1 MEIKRFKDKKEA
13 SKFISD
19 IFAEQIKNKNDSVL
33 GLATGSTPELVY
45 EFLAN
50 EKLDFSN
57 IKSFNLDEYVGLKKE
72 LEDQSYRYFMNF
84 HLFDKVNINKENTFF
99 PINFNEDCKECK
111 KFKVYDKK
119 IKKAGG
125 IDLQILG
132 IGNNGHIAFNE
143 PGSSIKSITRCI
155 SLAEDTIKANSR
167 FFKSINEVPTKAV
180 SMGIKS
186 ILQSKKIVLAAFGE
200 NKKEALNKLINAK
213 CFDPNWPCT
222 ALYDHP
228 NVIVVTDI
236 QE

>member
-45 EFLAN
+45 EFLSK

-72 LEDQSYRYFMNF
+72 LEDQSYRYFMNL
-84 HLFDKVNINKENTFF
+84 HLFDKVNINKDNTFF
-99 PINFNEDCKECK
+99 PINSNEDCKEGK
-111 KFKVYDKK
+111 KFKAYDKQ

-155 SLAEDTIKANSR
+155 SLTEDTIKANSR
-167 FFKSINEVPTKAV
+167 FFKSIDEVPTKAV

-186 ILQSKKIVLAAFGE
+186 ILQSKKIILAAFGD

-213 CFDPNWPCT
+213 SFDQNWPCT
-222 ALYDHP
+222 ALHDHP

-236 QE
+236 KE